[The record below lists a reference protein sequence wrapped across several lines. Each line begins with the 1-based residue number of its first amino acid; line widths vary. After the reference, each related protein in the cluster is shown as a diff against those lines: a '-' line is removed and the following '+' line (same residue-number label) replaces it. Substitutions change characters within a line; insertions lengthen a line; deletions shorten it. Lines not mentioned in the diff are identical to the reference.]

1 MLSASVVALRHYD
14 KAYNHCNQQSEYEKQ
29 LIFDKTNS
37 QGNTADHNCNSEN
50 HPQAFYRFTA
60 GVGIV
65 IVTINPPAIILRR
78 RLFIFLAVLD
88 YMMNKPEGYKVVEGI
103 MLTVSVP
110 VKYNIAPFAS
120 ALFMLLL

>member
-1 MLSASVVALRHYD
+1 MLSISVIALRRYD
-14 KAYNHCNQQSEYEKQ
+14 KAYYHRNQQSEYAKQ

-60 GVGIV
+60 GVGII

-78 RLFIFLAVLD
+78 RLFIFLLSS
-88 YMMNKPEGYKVVEGI
+88 I
-103 MLTVSVP
+103 
-110 VKYNIAPFAS
+110 I
-120 ALFMLLL
+120 